1 MIVNFA
7 AAMRRRSAFA
17 LCREYGISAAE
28 VVPLLGLTEGQFL
41 RALSPNKS
49 EAAATQVKTFLGSV
63 KASDFRIKNDLVS
76 YRGNKDDWG
85 YRRLVL
91 HLAHLAVAA
100 GGVETFIVGS
110 ELCGLTMIRDQS
122 GFPFVNALC
131 DLAGE
136 VRGILGKDCKLTYGA
151 DWTEYFGH
159 HPQDGSSDVFF
170 HLDPL
175 WAHPAINAVGIDN
188 YMPLSDWRDEDYSV
202 PNPDGF
208 TSPYDLSGLQGQI
221 ASGEGFDWYYKSADN
236 RALRTRTPITD
247 GAGKPWVY
255 RYKDLTSWWKNKHYN
270 RQGGVES
277 TVPTAWQPRGEA
289 IMANGIRVPGRRQ
302 RPQSTECL
310 PGHEIVRGRLS
321 LFFRPWAKRSC
332 AKPLPARA
340 FQLLEQW

>member
-28 VVPLLGLTEGQFL
+28 VVPLLGPTRRPVPASAQPQQVRSG
-41 RALSPNKS
+41 SH
-49 EAAATQVKTFLGSV
+49 QVKTFLGSV

-76 YRGNKDDWG
+76 YKGNKDDWG

-136 VRGILGKDCKLTYGA
+136 VRGILGKDCKLTYAPMDG
-151 DWTEYFGH
+151 YSGH

-188 YMPLSDWRDEDYSV
+188 YMPLSDWRDEDDSV
-202 PNPDGF
+202 PNGRV
-208 TSPYDLSGLQGQI
+208 YL
-221 ASGEGFDWYYKSADN
+221 
-236 RALRTRTPITD
+236 AL
-247 GAGKPWVY
+247 
-255 RYKDLTSWWKNKHYN
+255 
-270 RQGGVES
+270 
-277 TVPTAWQPRGEA
+277 
-289 IMANGIRVPGRRQ
+289 
-302 RPQSTECL
+302 
-310 PGHEIVRGRLS
+310 
-321 LFFRPWAKRSC
+321 
-332 AKPLPARA
+332 
-340 FQLLEQW
+340 